1 MGDGI
6 TMPHDYKFF
15 CFNGKPELMY
25 IASDREKD
33 CRFTFFDMDFK
44 RINEIEFYIHPS
56 SAEKFEKP
64 KSFEVMKSLAAEL
77 SKGMPFVRMD
87 FYEIGGKPY
96 FGEFTFFTG
105 GGFYLFKPDAYEEYL
120 GELIDIANLQ

>member
-1 MGDGI
+1 MTI
-6 TMPHDYKFF
+6 NFSV
-15 CFNGKPELMY
+15 LMVNRNLCILPPIERK
-25 IASDREKD
+25 IAVLL
-33 CRFTFFDMDFK
+33 FFDMDFK